1 MANITKQK
9 RDQMIAFLE
18 ELKREHSDDASVRAF
33 NEIENHLTEK
43 KFGLVFEEHTEEVDE
58 LLVDNIPVLSED
70 KEKRLCRNKEK
81 SWNFILEGDNLQA
94 LYLLEKTHCGKIN
107 CIYIDPPYNTG
118 ARDWKYNNDYV
129 EKTDVFRHSKWLSMM
144 QTRLKIARRLM
155 NPLDS
160 ILMIA
165 IDDNE
170 LCTLKMLLEELF
182 ADCQM
187 QIIDIVINPKG
198 KARVGRL
205 SQVDEYLVIVY
216 MGEAKTI
223 SDKSLEEG
231 EEIRWPYLRR
241 SDVESAR
248 GTTKGGVKQFY
259 PIYVDKTTN
268 KIVKI
273 GEPLTPEQPLSDAE
287 EIDNAVAVFP
297 IRDDGKHMNWG
308 LTGESLSYALE
319 NGCVRVT
326 QSSNPYQAYN
336 IAYVTIPS
344 IKKALSGEYL
354 IAGER
359 PDGTK
364 IIVLPDGKEHQKPTV
379 WKKNSY
385 DANAYGTK
393 LISKFLVD
401 KRFSFPKSL
410 YTVYDSLKIYLENKP
425 DAIVLDF
432 FAGSGTTMHAVNLL
446 NAEDGGNRR
455 CIMVTNNEVSDKE
468 EQELKAKGF
477 HKGDKEWEALGIA
490 TYVTWPRTKCTI
502 EGMDINGNPV
512 DGDYGVK
519 TEDFIVDDDA
529 QILSKKTGKVTRGTV
544 YKKTKVQIYPS
555 LERLKLSDG
564 FDTNV
569 KYFRC
574 TWTPRKPEDYLL
586 SNVLCLHIKEMI
598 ELQNA
603 IEVDGIKNVLILNK
617 TDIKNKIMNSESYE
631 LIEKI
636 WLNQNIILNS
646 DEIRLLNKKGFK
658 YIPREF
664 FGQELREAAE

>member
-9 RDQMIAFLE
+9 RDQMLEFLE
-18 ELKREHSDDASVRAF
+18 QLKKEHSDDESVRAF

-43 KFGLVFEEHTEEVDE
+43 KFGLVFEEHTE
-58 LLVDNIPVLSED
+58 LVDKMLMENIPILTTD
-70 KEKRLCRNKEK
+70 KEKRLCRDKGLP
-81 SWNFILEGDNLQA
+81 WNFILEGDNLQA
-94 LYLLEKTHCGKIN
+94 LYLLEKTHFGKVD

-155 NPLDS
+155 NPQDS

-170 LCTLKMLLEELF
+170 LCTLKMMLEELF
-182 ADCQM
+182 ADCEM
-187 QIIDIVINPKG
+187 QILDVVINPKG
-198 KARVGRL
+198 KARIGRL
-205 SQVDEYLVIVY
+205 SQVDEYVVIVY
-216 MGEAKTI
+216 MGDAKTI

-259 PIYVDKTTN
+259 PIYVDKN
-268 KIVKI
+268 SDKIVKI

-287 EIDNAVAVFP
+287 EVENAVAVFP
-297 IRDDGKHMNWG
+297 IRDDGKEMNWG
-308 LTGESLSYALE
+308 LTGESLAYALE

-326 QSSNPYQAYN
+326 KSTNPYQAYN
-336 IAYVTIPS
+336 FAYVTMPS
-344 IKKALSGEYL
+344 IQKALSGEYK
-354 IAGER
+354 IEGER

-364 IIVLPDGKEHQKPTV
+364 IIILPDGKEHQKPTV

-425 DAIVLDF
+425 EAIVLDF

-468 EQELKAKGF
+468 EQELKARGLK
-477 HKGDKEWEALGIA
+477 KGDAEWEALGIA
-490 TYVTWPRTKCTI
+490 KYVTWPRTKCVI
-502 EGMDINGNPV
+502 EGRDINGNPV
-512 DGDYGVK
+512 EGDYGVK
-519 TEDFIVDDDA
+519 TEDYVIDEDA
-529 QILSKKTGKVTRGTV
+529 QMVSKKTGKITRGTI
-544 YKKTKVQIYPS
+544 YKKTKIQLYPN
-555 LERLKLSDG
+555 LEKIKLSDG
-564 FDTNV
+564 FQSNV
-569 KYFRC
+569 KYFKC
-574 TWTPRKPEDYLL
+574 DWTPRKPEEYLL

-598 ELQNA
+598 ELQNF
-603 IEVDGIKNVLILNK
+603 IEIDGEKNVVILNK
-617 TDIKNKIMNSESYE
+617 DDIKRNILNTEMYKKAER
-631 LIEKI
+631 I
-636 WLNQNIILNS
+636 WLNQNIILNAEES
-646 DEIRLLNKKGFK
+646 RLLNKKGFK